1 MDFLPPS
8 LQAGAAL
15 AQWCLPLLCAGAGQ
29 VMLRKGVA
37 AGWLCIALGG
47 ALFGLYT
54 DTPGLMMWSLWAGSF
69 TFMVHWL
76 NALLLQERSE
86 QPEELRRWRE

>member
-15 AQWCLPLLCAGAGQ
+15 AQWCLPLLCAGAGRI
-29 VMLRKGVA
+29 MLRKGVA

-47 ALFGLYT
+47 ALFGFYT
-54 DTPGLMMWSLWAGSF
+54 DIPGLMMWSLWVGSF
-69 TFMVHWL
+69 MFMVHWL

-86 QPEELRRWRE
+86 QLEESGRWRE